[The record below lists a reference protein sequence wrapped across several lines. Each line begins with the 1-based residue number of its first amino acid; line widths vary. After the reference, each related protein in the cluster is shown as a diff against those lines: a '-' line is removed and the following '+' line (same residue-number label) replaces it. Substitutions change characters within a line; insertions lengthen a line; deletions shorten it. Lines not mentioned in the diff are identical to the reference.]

1 MYDMTGFDYDITDV
15 ANLLRLHKRRG
26 NYYDCPFCGDTKGR
40 LNINPAKNVF
50 RCNRCD
56 KSGGL
61 AVRGDVFGTIEQGG
75 HSCD

>member
-56 KSGGL
+56 KS
-61 AVRGDVFGTIEQGG
+61 
-75 HSCD
+75 

>member
-40 LNINPAKNVF
+40 LNINPAKTSF
-50 RCNRCD
+50 
-56 KSGGL
+56 
-61 AVRGDVFGTIEQGG
+61 AVTAVTNPAGCCSFMRTCIT
-75 HSCD
+75 

>member
-56 KSGGL
+56 KSGGCCSFM
-61 AVRGDVFGTIEQGG
+61 RTCIT
-75 HSCD
+75 